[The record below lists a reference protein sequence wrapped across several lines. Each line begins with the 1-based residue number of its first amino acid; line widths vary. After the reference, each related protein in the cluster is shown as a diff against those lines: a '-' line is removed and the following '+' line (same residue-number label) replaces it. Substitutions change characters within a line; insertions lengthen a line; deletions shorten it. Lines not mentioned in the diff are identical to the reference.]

1 MKNLLL
7 LFSTFLLICISF
19 LPGTAQNARLKDV
32 YEKNVIRPQTN
43 FFMRNDETLYRRQ
56 IYPLLLSYDDS
67 ASEFALYRKNLTISR
82 ILNGASLVATF
93 LFLTTTDRP
102 NQTDL
107 YLFAGT
113 SLAIGISSAIFN
125 GKAIKHFNNSL
136 WAYNR
141 DILIMQY

>member
-7 LFSTFLLICISF
+7 VIASILFVLITRQ
-19 LPGTAQNARLKDV
+19 PVNAQNDHLKEV
-32 YEKNVIRPQTN
+32 YEENVIRPQTN

-56 IYPLLLSYDDS
+56 VYALLLSYDDS
-67 ASEFALYRKNLTISR
+67 GSEFALYRKNLTISR
-82 ILNGASLVATF
+82 ILSATSLVASFVF
-93 LFLTTTDRP
+93 LSTTDRP

-107 YLFAGT
+107 YLYAGT
-113 SLAIGISSAIFN
+113 TLALGISSGIFQA
-125 GKAIKHFNNSL
+125 KATKHFHNSL